1 MKKIALSLPFGS
13 NVVVKGTLGTLSAL
27 LLLTVPNLTRPAIA
41 AMEDSPK
48 MLVDEMWQIVYTES
62 VAKNFEP
69 DAWVKLRE
77 ELLSQDYAT
86 YEMAYRQIR
95 GALRTL
101 GDPYTR
107 FLDPKEFET
116 LTSQTTGE
124 LSGIGIRME
133 INADTGALTVVDVL
147 PDSPAAAAGL
157 QAADQIVQIDGQVT
171 ALLTLDQSS
180 ELIRGLEGTTVNLKI
195 RRDNQALQDVVIT
208 REKIELATVNY
219 QVQTIDAAK
228 IGYIRLEEFSSHAA
242 EQMHRAIQDL
252 KTEGVTGF
260 VLDLRGNPGG
270 LLYSSVDIA
279 RMWME
284 EGAIVRTVDRK
295 GGDRQ
300 FSANQTAITD
310 LPLVVLVDENSAS
323 ASEILAAALKDNK
336 RATLVGTRT
345 YGKGTVQSVHELSNG
360 SGLAVTISRYY
371 PPSGVSIN
379 LNGVK
384 PDITVELNDEQ
395 FTQLRLNPSLVGT
408 SADPQFLKAVNILQ
422 QNQRLS
428 ETITHDPPLS
438 ARSRNTVPN

>member
-1 MKKIALSLPFGS
+1 MKKIALSLSFGS
-13 NVVVKGTLGTLSAL
+13 KISVKGTLGIVSILAL
-27 LLLTVPNLTRPAIA
+27 LAVPAISRPAIA

-48 MLVDEMWQIVYTES
+48 TIVDEMWQIVYTES
-62 VAKNFEP
+62 VAKDFKPE
-69 DAWVKLRE
+69 AWIQLRE
-77 ELLSQDYAT
+77 DLLSQDYDN

-95 GALRTL
+95 GALKTL

-107 FLDPKEFET
+107 FLDPEEFAT

-133 INADTGALTVVDVL
+133 IDADTGILTVVDVL
-147 PDSPAAAAGL
+147 PDSPAEAAGL
-157 QAADQIVQIDGQVT
+157 QVEDEILQIDGQVT
-171 ALLTLDQSS
+171 ALMTLEQSS
-180 ELIRGLEGTTVNLKI
+180 ELIRGIEGTEVKLKI
-195 RRDNQALQDVVIT
+195 RRNNQGPSDIAII
-208 REKIELATVNY
+208 RAKIELATVNY
-219 QVQTIDAAK
+219 QVQNIGDDK
-228 IGYIRLEEFSSHAA
+228 VGYIRLDEFSSHAA
-242 EQMHRAIQDL
+242 EQMYNAIQELQGD
-252 KTEGVTGF
+252 EVTGF
-260 VLDLRGNPGG
+260 ILDLRGNPGG

-379 LNGVK
+379 MNGVN
-384 PDITVELNDEQ
+384 PDITVELDDEQ
-395 FTQLRLNPSLVGT
+395 FTRLRLNPSLIGT

-422 QNQRLS
+422 NQRLS
-428 ETITHDPPLS
+428 ETTRDQPPLS
-438 ARSRNTVPN
+438 ARTPSTLPN

>member
-1 MKKIALSLPFGS
+1 MKQIAPFLPLFPKVLLNGA
-13 NVVVKGTLGTLSAL
+13 LGTISALTLLSASPL
-27 LLLTVPNLTRPAIA
+27 NRPAIA

-48 MLVDEMWQIVYTES
+48 TLIDEMWQIVHSES
-62 VAKNFEP
+62 VAKDFDAE
-69 DAWVKLRE
+69 AWVELRT
-77 ELLSQDYAT
+77 ELLDQKYDSYDA
-86 YEMAYRQIR
+86 AYRTIR
-95 GALRTL
+95 QSLETL

-107 FLDPKEFET
+107 FLDPDQFES

-133 INADTGALTVVDVL
+133 IDDVTKMLTVTSVL
-147 PDSPAAAAGL
+147 ENSPAAASGL
-157 QAADQIVQIDGQVT
+157 QAKDQIVQINGQIT
-171 ALLTLDQSS
+171 ALLTVEQSS
-180 ELIRGLEGTTVNLKI
+180 ELIRGQVGTELELKVI
-195 RRDNQALQDVVIT
+195 RSEQPAFEMVLT
-208 REKIELATVNY
+208 RAKIELPAVTHAVQ
-219 QVQTIDAAK
+219 QVD
-228 IGYIRLEEFSSHAA
+228 GGDRLSYIRLDEFSSHAA
-242 EQMHRAIQDL
+242 EQMQDAIKEAEAQDVS
-252 KTEGVTGF
+252 GY

-300 FSANQTAITD
+300 FSANKTAITD

-336 RATLVGTRT
+336 RATIVGTRT

-379 LNGVK
+379 LNGVN
-384 PDITVELNDEQ
+384 PDVTVELSPQDSVK
-395 FTQLRLNPSLVGT
+395 LRRDPALIATN
-408 SADPQFLKAVNILQ
+408 ADPQYFKAVNILR
-422 QNQRLS
+422 NQRLS
-428 ETITHDPPLS
+428 DKTSMDTNPLS
-438 ARSRNTVPN
+438 ARTP

>member
-1 MKKIALSLPFGS
+1 MKKIALSLPRCPDTF
-13 NVVVKGTLGTLSAL
+13 VKGALRTLSVL
-27 LLLTVPNLTRPAIA
+27 VLLTVPSLSRPAIA

-48 MLVDEMWQIVYTES
+48 AIVDEMWQIIYAES

-69 DAWVKLRE
+69 ESWLKLRE
-77 ELLSQDYAT
+77 DLLSQNYDT
-86 YEMAYRQIR
+86 YDTAYRQIR

-107 FLDPKEFET
+107 FLDPEEFES

-133 INADTGALTVVDVL
+133 INAETGILTVVDVL
-147 PDSPAAAAGL
+147 PDSPAEAAGV
-157 QAADQIVQIDGQVT
+157 QAEDQIMQIDGQVT
-171 ALLTLDQSS
+171 ALLSLEQSS
-180 ELIRGLEGTTVNLKI
+180 ELIRGLEGTEVNLKI
-195 RRDNQALQDVVIT
+195 RRRDQSSLDLAIT
-208 REKIELATVNY
+208 RAKIELATVNY
-219 QVQTIDAAK
+219 GVQTIGDEK
-228 IGYIRLEEFSSHAA
+228 VGYIRLDEFSSHAA
-242 EQMHRAIQDL
+242 EQMYNAIQDL
-252 KTEGVTGF
+252 KAETVTGF

-323 ASEILAAALKDNK
+323 ASEILAAALKDNQ

-360 SGLAVTISRYY
+360 AGLAVTISRYY
-371 PPSGVSIN
+371 PPSGMSIN
-379 LNGVK
+379 MNGVS
-384 PDITVELNDEQ
+384 PDITVELDNEQ
-395 FTQLRLNPSLVGT
+395 FTQLRLDPSLIGT

-422 QNQRLS
+422 NQRLS
-428 ETITHDPPLS
+428 ETPGKQAPLS
-438 ARSRNTVPN
+438 ARSSGAISN